1 MSIMNASARLSSREL
16 RVQERTARKVEIA
29 RSKRVARDEAEERK
43 RSIRNGFVNVK
54 NPRRSILLTLV
65 SGVFAIY
72 CLFPFLYLIINATKT
87 QADFTSTFGLGF
99 GKSFALWDNIVSVF
113 TYQDGIFTRWL
124 LNTLL
129 YVVLGAGGATMLAI
143 MGGYGL
149 AKFRFPGRK
158 AVFAVI
164 IGSISVPGIALAVPQ
179 FLLFAKLG
187 LTNTPWAMIIPSLIS
202 PFGLYLMWVFS
213 DQAVPTELLEAARV
227 DGAGEFRTFFQVSL
241 PLLAPGI
248 VTTALFTIVATWNNY
263 FLPLIMLKDADWYP
277 LTIGL
282 NQWKDQASTAGGR
295 AIQNLVITGSLITI
309 IPLVIA
315 FLLLQRYWQSGLAAG
330 AVKE

>member
-1 MSIMNASARLSSREL
+1 MSDTAMSTGYMTPQELKEQERAARKAERARL
-16 RVQERTARKVEIA
+16 
-29 RSKRVARDEAEERK
+29 KRVEMDEKAERRRAAK
-43 RSIRNGFVNVK
+43 SGFANVS
-54 NPRRSILLTLV
+54 NPRRSKLLTLV
-65 SGVFAIY
+65 CAIFAVY
-72 CLFPFLYLIINATKT
+72 CLFPFVYLLVNATKT

-99 GKSFALWDNIVSVF
+99 GH
-113 TYQDGIFTRWL
+113 YQDGIFGRWL

-129 YVVLGAGGATMLAI
+129 YVVVGAGGATLLAI
-143 MGGYGL
+143 MGGYAL

-164 IGSISVPGIALAVPQ
+164 IGAISVPGIALAVPQ
-179 FLLFAKLG
+179 FLLFAKLS
-187 LTNTPWAMIIPSLIS
+187 LTNTPWAMVIPSLIS
-202 PFGLYLMWVFS
+202 PFGLYLMWIFS
-213 DQAVPTELLEAARV
+213 EQAVSTELLEAARV
-227 DGAGEFRTFFQVSL
+227 DGASELRTFFQVSL

-263 FLPLIMLKDADWYP
+263 FLPLIMLKNSNWYP

-282 NQWKDQASTAGGR
+282 NQWKDQASTAGGQ

-309 IPLVIA
+309 VPLVIA
-315 FLLLQRYWQSGLAAG
+315 FLCLQKYWQSGLSAG